1 LEFKVT
7 LMDFHVKNLVEDNSH
22 QKVVHIILF
31 MMVWVVELKV
41 LMKIIPLLLIL
52 KLIPLGKPIIKLD
65 LLMPLLYQDT
75 VLQSLL
81 EKEMPFFMVDIK
93 SKLNVLLLAEDSDLV
108 MSLLSKKLML
118 VYGIE

>member
-1 LEFKVT
+1 
-7 LMDFHVKNLVEDNSH
+7 
-22 QKVVHIILF
+22 
-31 MMVWVVELKV
+31 VELKV

-52 KLIPLGKPIIKLD
+52 KPILLGKLIIKLL

-75 VLQSLL
+75 VLLSLL

-93 SKLNVLLLAEDSDLV
+93 LKLNVLLNAEDSDLV

>member
-1 LEFKVT
+1 
-7 LMDFHVKNLVEDNSH
+7 
-22 QKVVHIILF
+22 
-31 MMVWVVELKV
+31 
-41 LMKIIPLLLIL
+41 MKIIPFLLIL
-52 KLIPLGKPIIKLD
+52 KLIQLGKPITKLV

-75 VLQSLL
+75 VLLLLL

-118 VYGIE
+118 VYGTE

>member
-1 LEFKVT
+1 
-7 LMDFHVKNLVEDNSH
+7 
-22 QKVVHIILF
+22 
-31 MMVWVVELKV
+31 VELKV
-41 LMKIIPLLLIL
+41 LMKIIPFLLIL
-52 KLIPLGKPIIKLD
+52 KLILLGKPITKLV

-75 VLQSLL
+75 VLLSLL

-118 VYGIE
+118 VYGTE

>member
-1 LEFKVT
+1 
-7 LMDFHVKNLVEDNSH
+7 
-22 QKVVHIILF
+22 
-31 MMVWVVELKV
+31 VELKV

-52 KLIPLGKPIIKLD
+52 KPILLGKLIIKLL

-75 VLQSLL
+75 VLLSLL

-93 SKLNVLLLAEDSDLV
+93 LKLNVLLNAEDSDLV
-108 MSLLSKKLML
+108 MSLLSKKPMP

>member
-1 LEFKVT
+1 
-7 LMDFHVKNLVEDNSH
+7 MDFHVKNLVEDNLH

-31 MMVWVVELKV
+31 MMVKVVELKV

-52 KLIPLGKPIIKLD
+52 KLIQLGKPITKLV

-75 VLQSLL
+75 VLLSLL

-108 MSLLSKKLML
+108 MSLLSKKHML
-118 VYGIE
+118 VYGTE

>member
-1 LEFKVT
+1 MK
-7 LMDFHVKNLVEDNSH
+7 
-22 QKVVHIILF
+22 IILF
-31 MMVWVVELKV
+31 
-41 LMKIIPLLLIL
+41 LLIL
-52 KLIPLGKPIIKLD
+52 KLIPLGKPITKLV

-75 VLQSLL
+75 VLLSLL

-118 VYGIE
+118 VYGTE

>member
-1 LEFKVT
+1 
-7 LMDFHVKNLVEDNSH
+7 
-22 QKVVHIILF
+22 
-31 MMVWVVELKV
+31 
-41 LMKIIPLLLIL
+41 MKIIPFLLIL
-52 KLIPLGKPIIKLD
+52 KLIQLGKPITKLV

-75 VLQSLL
+75 VLLSLL

-118 VYGIE
+118 VYGTE

>member
-1 LEFKVT
+1 
-7 LMDFHVKNLVEDNSH
+7 
-22 QKVVHIILF
+22 
-31 MMVWVVELKV
+31 VELKV
-41 LMKIIPLLLIL
+41 LMKIIPFLLIL
-52 KLIPLGKPIIKLD
+52 KLIPLGKPITKLV

-75 VLQSLL
+75 VLLSLL

-118 VYGIE
+118 VYGTE